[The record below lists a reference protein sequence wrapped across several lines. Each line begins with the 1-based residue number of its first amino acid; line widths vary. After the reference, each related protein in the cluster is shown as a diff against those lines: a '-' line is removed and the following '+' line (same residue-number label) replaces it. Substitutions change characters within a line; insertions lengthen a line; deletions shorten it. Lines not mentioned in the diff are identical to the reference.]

1 MQGVERNRHQDSEE
15 NWAQER
21 LNQKVAEVEHQR
33 RQDHQNDCHRIA
45 VAVHAVA
52 QLPTATGRVN
62 FLLISL
68 STSNH
73 NTPKNPARPATS
85 KSAGCM
91 TEKRKKTRRKGP

>member
-33 RQDHQNDCHRIA
+33 RQDHQNDCHRVA

-52 QLPTATGRVN
+52 QILAPTGRK
-62 FLLISL
+62 LDARED
-68 STSNH
+68 TADSNWNH
-73 NTPKNPARPATS
+73 SSWSKFSDGPAPDAAHTPTPVGQSPVA
-85 KSAGCM
+85 
-91 TEKRKKTRRKGP
+91 